1 MEKIRKDYGYLV
13 MNEGH
18 IFDIEGEMSD
28 NGYIFKDSG
37 AFESGEGICY
47 VGEYGLEEIQEQL
60 AELEYQHSISPI
72 TSERLYL
79 QERERIILNGAE
91 TRVTIINQVWD
102 AFAEDYMLTYE
113 QVLYFARDVFELA
126 DWACIATYL
135 AENFDLDD
143 CIEFDDIKGGGMFT
157 EQQYEAIRAGKTPK
171 EYAEDELR
179 REQTSE
185 EYE

>member
-1 MEKIRKDYGYLV
+1 MEKIQKDYGYLV

-18 IFDIEGEMSD
+18 IFDIEGGMSD
-28 NGYIFKDSG
+28 NGCIFKDTS

-47 VGEYGLEEIQEQL
+47 VGEFGLEDIREAL
-60 AELEYQHSISPI
+60 ADLDYRFEKTQM
-72 TSERLYL
+72 SESLYRL
-79 QERERIILNGAE
+79 ERERIILAGGE
-91 TRVTIINQVWD
+91 TRQTIVDQVGE
-102 AFAEDYMLTYE
+102 AFGDEYLLTPE
-113 QVLYFARDVFELA
+113 QIEYFARDVLELA

-135 AENFDLDD
+135 AENFELVD

-157 EQQYEAIRAGKTPK
+157 ELQYEAIRAGMTPK